1 MKKIHG
7 GIMKTILIIE
17 DDKKIS
23 RILELQL
30 HHADF
35 KTIAVYD
42 GYSAAKSLKT
52 NLSQADLVL
61 LDVMMPGYD
70 GFEILDMIRSIDHQI
85 PVIFLTARD
94 DTSDIVTGLQSGA
107 DDYVTKPFN
116 FEELIAR
123 IGANLRKKDAKDEN
137 RLRYKSLMIDL
148 SEFKAYRDGEELSL
162 SKTEFDLLYYLV
174 LNHGTVK
181 SRDQIIEQVWGYDFD
196 GTENIVDVYIKYL
209 RDKIDRDREVKYIRT
224 VRGRGY
230 VIE

>member
-1 MKKIHG
+1 MN
-7 GIMKTILIIE
+7 TILIIE

-30 HHADF
+30 HHANF

-42 GYSAAKSLKT
+42 GYSAAKSLKN
-52 NLSQADLVL
+52 NLAKSDLVL
-61 LDVMMPGYD
+61 LDVMMPGFS
-70 GFEILDMIRSIDHQI
+70 GFEILKMIRELDSQI

-94 DTSDIVTGLQSGA
+94 DTSDIVTGLKSGA

-123 IGANLRKKDAKDEN
+123 IGANLRKKETKKSN
-137 RLRYKSLMIDL
+137 VLRFKELYIDL
-148 SEFKAYRDGEELSL
+148 SEFKAYREEQELSL

-174 LNHGTVK
+174 LNHGNVK

-209 RDKIDRDREVKYIRT
+209 RDKIDRGHDVKYIRT

>member
-1 MKKIHG
+1 
-7 GIMKTILIIE
+7 MKTILIIE

-30 HHADF
+30 QHADF

-42 GYSAAKSLKT
+42 GYSAAKSLKH
-52 NLSQADLVL
+52 NLSKADLVL
-61 LDVMMPGYD
+61 LDVMMPGYS
-70 GFEILDMIRSIDHQI
+70 GFEILEMIRKLDNQI

-94 DTSDIVTGLQSGA
+94 DTSDIVTGLKSGA
-107 DDYVTKPFN
+107 DDYITKPFN
-116 FEELIAR
+116 YEELMAR
-123 IGANLRKKDAKDEN
+123 IEANLRKKDSTKGN
-137 RLRYKSLMIDL
+137 HLRFKNLLIDL

-181 SRDQIIEQVWGYDFD
+181 SRNQIIEQVWGYDFD

-209 RDKIDRDREVKYIRT
+209 RDKIDRDHDIKYIRT

>member
-1 MKKIHG
+1 MN
-7 GIMKTILIIE
+7 TILIIE

-42 GYSAAKSLKT
+42 GYSAAKSLKE
-52 NLSQADLVL
+52 NLSKADLVL
-61 LDVMMPGYD
+61 LDVMMPGYS
-70 GFEILDMIRSIDHQI
+70 GFEILEMIRKYDNQI

-94 DTSDIVTGLQSGA
+94 DTSDIVTGLKSGA

-116 FEELIAR
+116 FEELVAR
-123 IGANLRKKDAKDEN
+123 IHANLRKKETKN
-137 RLRYKSLMIDL
+137 NNVLRYKTLFIDL
-148 SEFKAYRDGEELSL
+148 SEFKAYRDDVELNL

-174 LNHGTVK
+174 LNHGNVK

-209 RDKIDRDREVKYIRT
+209 RDKIDRNRDVKYIRT
-224 VRGRGY
+224 VGGRGY

>member
-1 MKKIHG
+1 MN
-7 GIMKTILIIE
+7 TILIIE

-42 GYSAAKSLKT
+42 GYSAAKSLKE
-52 NLSQADLVL
+52 NLSKADLVL
-61 LDVMMPGYD
+61 LDVMMPGYS
-70 GFEILDMIRSIDHQI
+70 GFEILEMIRKYDNQI

-94 DTSDIVTGLQSGA
+94 DTSDIVTGLKSGA

-116 FEELIAR
+116 FEELVAR
-123 IGANLRKKDAKDEN
+123 IHANLRKKETKN
-137 RLRYKSLMIDL
+137 NNVLRYKTLFIDL
-148 SEFKAYRDGEELSL
+148 SEFKAYRDDVELNL

-174 LNHGTVK
+174 LNHGNVK

-209 RDKIDRDREVKYIRT
+209 RDKIDRNRDVKYIRT

>member
-1 MKKIHG
+1 M
-7 GIMKTILIIE
+7 IE

-30 HHADF
+30 HHANF

-42 GYSAAKSLKT
+42 GYSAAKSLKN
-52 NLSQADLVL
+52 NLAKSDLVL
-61 LDVMMPGYD
+61 LDVMMPGFS
-70 GFEILDMIRSIDHQI
+70 GFEILKMIRELDSQI

-94 DTSDIVTGLQSGA
+94 DTSDIVTGLKSGA

-123 IGANLRKKDAKDEN
+123 IGANLRKKETKKSN
-137 RLRYKSLMIDL
+137 VLRFKELYIDL
-148 SEFKAYRDGEELSL
+148 SEFKAYREEQELSL

-174 LNHGTVK
+174 LNHGNVK

-209 RDKIDRDREVKYIRT
+209 RDKIDRGHDVKYIRT

>member
-1 MKKIHG
+1 MN
-7 GIMKTILIIE
+7 TILIIE

-42 GYSAAKSLKT
+42 GYSAAKSLKE
-52 NLSQADLVL
+52 NLSKADLVL
-61 LDVMMPGYD
+61 LDVMMPGYS
-70 GFEILDMIRSIDHQI
+70 GFEILEMIRKYDNQI

-94 DTSDIVTGLQSGA
+94 DTSDIVTGLKSGA

-116 FEELIAR
+116 FEELVAR
-123 IGANLRKKDAKDEN
+123 IHANLRKKETKN
-137 RLRYKSLMIDL
+137 NNVLRYKTLFIDL
-148 SEFKAYRDGEELSL
+148 SEFKAYRDDVDLNL

-174 LNHGTVK
+174 LNHGNVK

-209 RDKIDRDREVKYIRT
+209 RDKIDRNRDVKYIRT

>member
-1 MKKIHG
+1 MN
-7 GIMKTILIIE
+7 TILMIE

-30 HHADF
+30 HHANF

-42 GYSAAKSLKT
+42 GYSAAKSLKN
-52 NLSQADLVL
+52 NLAKSDLVL
-61 LDVMMPGYD
+61 LDVMMPGFS
-70 GFEILDMIRSIDHQI
+70 GFEILKMIRELDSQI

-94 DTSDIVTGLQSGA
+94 DTSDIVTGLKSGA

-123 IGANLRKKDAKDEN
+123 IGANLRKKETKKSN
-137 RLRYKSLMIDL
+137 VLRFKELYIDL
-148 SEFKAYRDGEELSL
+148 SEFKAYREEQELSL

-174 LNHGTVK
+174 LNHGNVK

-209 RDKIDRDREVKYIRT
+209 RDKIDRGHDVKYIRT

>member
-1 MKKIHG
+1 MN
-7 GIMKTILIIE
+7 TILIIE

-42 GYSAAKSLKT
+42 GYSAAKSLKE
-52 NLSQADLVL
+52 NLSKADLVL
-61 LDVMMPGYD
+61 LDVMMPGYS
-70 GFEILDMIRSIDHQI
+70 GFEILEMIRKYDNQI

-94 DTSDIVTGLQSGA
+94 DTSDIVTGLKSGA

-116 FEELIAR
+116 FEELVAR
-123 IGANLRKKDAKDEN
+123 IHANLRKKETKN
-137 RLRYKSLMIDL
+137 NNVLRYKTLFIDL
-148 SEFKAYRDGEELSL
+148 SEFKAYRDDVELNL

-174 LNHGTVK
+174 LNHGNVK

-209 RDKIDRDREVKYIRT
+209 RDKIDRNHDVKYIRT